1 MWYSKYFLKEVSIE
15 YLLTIGLTLFQ
26 AGSGIMLSGGGT
38 VGRFAL
44 SVAKNRGGLGPSETK
59 SESIFRPIVMIF

>member
-1 MWYSKYFLKEVSIE
+1 MGEASDIRL
-15 YLLTIGLTLFQ
+15 LLTNSCLHYDCRGGRIGGRVFFL
-26 AGSGIMLSGGGT
+26 GGGT

-44 SVAKNRGGLGPSETK
+44 SVAKNQGGLGPSETK